1 MRWFGKPGSRPDGGS
16 ARNYLSLRI
25 NLFFFGTFFI
35 FCIIIIRL
43 AGLQFVES
51 PELTEVEASRETKD
65 VPLAAI
71 RGIIHAAGGEKLAY
85 STSIQSLY
93 ITLTKEYTAKAK
105 NKDTGVY
112 DFTAQAKARTNSL
125 VARLTSVFNEYG
137 DPSAK
142 KLSQEDILALLDLD
156 YKKSLGYV
164 PRKIKTGLTVKEIAH
179 FMENKESYPGVAVV
193 EESVRHYDKDTVAVQ
208 TVGYMKLFRSTE
220 DYNIYKN
227 IRNAMKQTG
236 ADPGLTYREDE
247 FVGIYG
253 LEQQYQRELR
263 GKNGYQTLSVNPQ
276 NMAEEVIAS
285 VPPVKGNDI
294 WMTINKSVQM
304 KTEQAIMDQIRW
316 LHTNP
321 VQGKYHP
328 DALTGYAVAME
339 VDTGNVVAM
348 ASMPD
353 YDTNV
358 WNAEKLLPEVYD
370 KIKDNYQ
377 NGTIN
382 ENISG
387 FSGNGL
393 KSLIFLG
400 STIKPLSVLIG
411 LNEGLFTTTD
421 TYTDKGI
428 AYFGKDDSSSVS
440 NSSGHVLGP
449 LDPAKAIQES
459 SNAFMVDWV
468 GNALYKKYQS
478 EGIAVWDKYMKAFGL
493 GVSTQSGLP
502 GESAG
507 VADYINTK
515 QAGSVQ
521 AALVFASFGQKGKYT
536 ALQLAQYTATL
547 ANEGERIKPQLV
559 SRITDAEGHTVKEF
573 GREVLDKITFDPSYW
588 KEIKQGMNTSVKVF
602 DGFPYDFARKTGT
615 SEMDAYG
622 AVRDNGVFI
631 AYAPREH
638 PKLAVAVIIPEGG
651 FGSNSAAPVAR
662 KIFEAYDSEYGL
674 DGVPKKNLPPV
685 AEKQESTVN

>member
-1 MRWFGKPGSRPDGGS
+1 MRWFGKPGFGPESS
-16 ARNYLSLRI
+16 NTRNYLSLRI

-51 PELTEVEASRETKD
+51 PELAEAEASRETKE

-71 RGIIHAAGGEKLAY
+71 RGIIHAAGGENIAY

-93 ITLTKEYTAKAK
+93 ITLTQEYTAKAK
-105 NKDTGVY
+105 NKDTGHY
-112 DFTAQAKARTNSL
+112 DFTAEAKANADSL
-125 VARLTSVFNEYG
+125 VKRLSAVFAEYG
-137 DPSAK
+137 DSSRDGLTGA
-142 KLSQEDILALLDLD
+142 EILALLDLD

-164 PRKIKTGLTVKEIAH
+164 PRKIKAGLTEAEVAH
-179 FMENKESYPGVAVV
+179 FMENKDKYPGVSIV
-193 EESVRHYDKDTVAVQ
+193 EESVRHYDRDTVAVQ

-220 DYNIYKN
+220 SYDIYKN
-227 IRNAMKQTG
+227 IRNAMKQTD
-236 ADPGLTYREDE
+236 ADPGLMYRDDE

-263 GKNGYQTLSVNPQ
+263 GKNGYQRLAVNPQ

-294 WMTINKSVQM
+294 WMTIDKGVQM
-304 KTEQAIMDQIRW
+304 KTEQAITDQLDW
-316 LHTNP
+316 LHKNP

-358 WNAEKLLPEVYD
+358 YNAEKLLPEAYE
-370 KIKDNYQ
+370 KIKDNNQ
-377 NGTIN
+377 NGTITQN
-382 ENISG
+382 TSG
-387 FSGNGL
+387 VSGNGL
-393 KSLIFLG
+393 KSLVFLG

-411 LNEGLFTTTD
+411 LNEGFFSVTD

-428 AYFGKDDSSSVS
+428 AYFGKNDSSSVS
-440 NSSGHVLGP
+440 NSSGHVLGRI
-449 LDPAKAIQES
+449 DPAEAIQES
-459 SNAFMVDWV
+459 SNAFMVDEV
-468 GNALYKKYQS
+468 GNPLYKKYQG
-478 EGIAVWDKYMKAFGL
+478 EGTKVWDQYMKAFGL
-493 GVSTQSGLP
+493 GVTTQSGLP
-502 GESAG
+502 GEIAG
-507 VADYINTK
+507 VIDYLNTEE
-515 QAGSVQ
+515 AGSAQ
-521 AALVFASFGQKGKYT
+521 AALVYASFGQKGKYT

-559 SRITDAEGHTVKEF
+559 SRITDAEGNTVKEF
-573 GREVLDKITFDPSYW
+573 KREVLNKFTFDPSYW
-588 KEIKQGMNTSVKVF
+588 EEIKQGMNTSVKVF

-615 SEMDAYG
+615 SEMEAYG
-622 AVRDNGVFI
+622 AIRDNGVFI
-631 AYAPREH
+631 AYAPREQ

-662 KIFEAYDSEYGL
+662 KIFEAYDWEYGL
-674 DGVPKKNLPPV
+674 DGVPKKNLLPPAGQDSAV
-685 AEKQESTVN
+685 K

>member
-1 MRWFGKPGSRPDGGS
+1 MRWFGKPGSRPDGNTT
-16 ARNYLSLRI
+16 RNYLSLRI

-35 FCIIIIRL
+35 FVIIIIRL

-51 PELTEVEASRETKD
+51 PDLTEAEASRETKD

-71 RGIIHAAGGEKLAY
+71 RGSIYASGGEEIAY

-93 ITLTKEYTAKAK
+93 ITLTTEYTAKTK
-105 NKDTGVY
+105 NKDTGQY
-112 DFTAQAKARTNSL
+112 DFTAEAKANSDL
-125 VARLTSVFNEYG
+125 LASRLADVFEQYG
-137 DPSAK
+137 DSSAR
-142 KLSQEDILALLDLD
+142 KLTEGDVLSLLDLD
-156 YKKSLGYV
+156 FKKSLGYV
-164 PRKIKTGLTVKEIAH
+164 PRKIKAGLTAKEIAH
-179 FMENKESYPGVAVV
+179 FMENKDRYPGLSVV

-220 DYNIYKN
+220 SYDIYKN
-227 IRNAMKQTG
+227 IRNAMKQTD
-236 ADPGLTYREDE
+236 ADPGLAYREDE

-276 NMAEEVIAS
+276 NMAEKVIAA

-294 WMTINKSVQM
+294 WMTINKGIQM
-304 KTEQAIMDQIRW
+304 KTEQAIMDQISW
-316 LHTNP
+316 LHKNP

-339 VDTGNVVAM
+339 VDTGHVVAM

-411 LNEGLFTTTD
+411 LNEGLFSTND
-421 TYTDKGI
+421 IYMDKGI
-428 AYFGKDDSSSVS
+428 AYFGKDDSASVS

-468 GNALYKKYQS
+468 GNALYKKYQGQS
-478 EGIAVWDKYMKAFGL
+478 IAVWDKYMKAFGL

-507 VADYINTK
+507 VADYKNTK
-515 QAGSVQ
+515 QAGSTQ
-521 AALVFASFGQKGKYT
+521 AALIYASFGQMGKYT

-559 SRITDAEGHTVKEF
+559 SRITDAEGNTVKEF
-573 GREVLDKITFDPSYW
+573 GREVLDTITFDPSYW
-588 KEIKQGMNTSVKVF
+588 KEIKRGMNTSVKAF

-631 AYAPREH
+631 AYAPREN

-662 KIFEAYDSEYGL
+662 KIFEAYDWEYGL
-674 DGVPKKNLPPV
+674 DGIPKKNLP
-685 AEKQESTVN
+685 TVD